1 MMQGDMRIVVHDFA
15 VFHKPLPVSAVG
27 GTSGHGTQEVS
38 VDLDDLLDGP
48 RPDVH
53 ASCGS
58 AVHGQEDAALVLEA
72 QGRGAVIKVHG
83 DVFAGVILQHSEK
96 KSLFN

>member
-1 MMQGDMRIVVHDFA
+1 MMKGDIEIAVQDFA

-27 GTSGHGTQEVS
+27 GTSCHGAQEVS

-58 AVHGQEDAALVLEA
+58 AVHGQEDTALVLEA
-72 QGRGAVIKVHG
+72 
-83 DVFAGVILQHSEK
+83 
-96 KSLFN
+96 